1 MMEWMPSC
9 STVTMTSHIPCTPP
23 LRRTYKKLPGRK
35 DTDRDIQK
43 HHLIPTWVL
52 KKLGIKQKKG
62 PALQMDRSDHEDTRS
77 FGKGRDAREFR
88 HEILDML
95 EGGDISGAVKASL
108 QDLEQ

>member
-1 MMEWMPSC
+1 MESC
-9 STVTMTSHIPCTPP
+9 PAAKTQTGTSRNITSFR
-23 LRRTYKKLPGRK
+23 LG
-35 DTDRDIQK
+35 
-43 HHLIPTWVL
+43 VL

-95 EGGDISGAVKASL
+95 EGGDISGAIKASL
-108 QDLEQ
+108 QDLEQFGDKYKSGANQALKKLFPWLWGS